1 VSLLLIVDD
10 VATLAEQY
18 AYDLKR
24 LGGYSVLTASDG
36 RQALDLLG
44 DNVVDCMILDLEMP
58 GMDGFEV
65 LRQLE
70 KQGSEVPVIVY
81 TGTGNYQRCIEAV
94 KLGAYAFIDKAE
106 PMERVVQEV
115 AGVLERKRLRDQ
127 VQSLRRQLGF
137 ESSLIGNSSAMDR
150 LREAIRRVAAVP
162 SPVLILGE
170 SGSGKELVARD
181 LHQAGFGRQA
191 PFVAINSAAIPEQLV
206 ESELFGHERGAF
218 TGATGSRKGA
228 FEAAGAGTLF
238 LDEIGELP
246 LSTQAK
252 LLRVLEDRTVTRI
265 GSTRPVP
272 VEARVLAATNRDLEA
287 EVAAGRFRQDLYYRL
302 NVHLIRVPP
311 LRERLSDL
319 PDLAAHFLDQL
330 CRRFGIRPKK
340 LSPDALDVLMGYDWG
355 RNNVRELR
363 NVIERMLIAADGEVL
378 RPEHVPLEIQDQSQ
392 VRDAT
397 SGARTYH
404 ALRTEAERQIV
415 ASALQRNEW
424 HITRTAEELGLADHA
439 SLLKIMRRLNLRRED
454 QTGPK

>member
-1 VSLLLIVDD
+1 MSLILIVDD
-10 VATLAEQY
+10 IPTLAEQY

-24 LGGYSVLTASDG
+24 LGGYGVLTASDG

-44 DNVVDCMILDLEMP
+44 DNAVDCMILDLEMP

-94 KLGAYAFIDKAE
+94 KLGAYGFIDKAE

-137 ESSLIGNSSAMDR
+137 ESSLIGNSSAMGR

-181 LHQAGFGRQA
+181 LHQAGFSRQA

-218 TGATGSRKGA
+218 TGAIGTRKGA

-252 LLRVLEDRTVTRI
+252 LLRVLEDRTVTRV

-272 VEARVLAATNRDLEA
+272 VEARVVAATNRDLEA

-392 VRDAT
+392 VRDAS

-415 ASALQRNEW
+415 ASALQRNDW

-439 SLLKIMRRLNLRRED
+439 SLLKIMRRLDLRRED